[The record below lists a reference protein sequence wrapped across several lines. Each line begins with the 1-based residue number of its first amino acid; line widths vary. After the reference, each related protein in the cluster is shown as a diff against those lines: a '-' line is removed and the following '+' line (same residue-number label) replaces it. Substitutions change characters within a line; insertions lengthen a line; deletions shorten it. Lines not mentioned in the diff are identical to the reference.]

1 MHINYN
7 KTKCMLIGSRQK
19 LQDLPQISLKIND
32 HDISSVTK
40 QKLLGLVIDDKLTW
54 SAHID
59 HLCSTL
65 SSKKSLLRQLADYV
79 SVDVFKKCY
88 QGYMLPL
95 IDYGSVTWSG
105 TSLVNIERICK
116 LQKRAARII
125 LHADYDTPPAIMF
138 RDLEWQPVNKRLA
151 NNKAILIYK
160 ALNHLTPEY
169 ITAMLMPISET
180 HSRNL
185 RSSTTGTLS
194 VPRSRTSF
202 FDISFI
208 SSAQKLW
215 NSLPISVRL
224 SPSIND
230 FKDKLKGVL

>member
-1 MHINYN
+1 MVLDKN
-7 KTKCMLIGSRQK
+7 S
-19 LQDLPQISLKIND
+19 QDLPQIDLKIDD

-40 QKLLGLVIDDKLTW
+40 QKLLGLLIDDKLTW

-65 SSKKSLLRQLADYV
+65 SSKISLLRQLADYV
-79 SVDVFKKCY
+79 SVDVLKKFY
-88 QGYMLPL
+88 QGYILPL

-105 TSLVNIERICK
+105 TSLTNIERILK

-125 LHADYDTPPAIMF
+125 LHADYDTPSAIMF

-151 NNKAILIYK
+151 YNKAILIYK

-169 ITAMLMPISET
+169 ITNMLMPMSET

-185 RSSTTGTLS
+185 RSSSAGTLL
-194 VPRSRTSF
+194 VPRSRTSL
-202 FDISFI
+202 FDKSFT
-208 SSAQKLW
+208 SSAPKLW
-215 NSLPISVRL
+215 NSLPISVRTA
-224 SPSIND
+224 SSING
-230 FKDKLKGVL
+230 FKEKLKEVL